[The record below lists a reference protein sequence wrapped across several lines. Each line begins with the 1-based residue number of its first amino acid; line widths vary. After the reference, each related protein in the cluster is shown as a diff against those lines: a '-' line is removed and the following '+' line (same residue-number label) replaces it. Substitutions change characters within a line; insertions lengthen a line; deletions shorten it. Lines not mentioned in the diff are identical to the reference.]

1 LDKILKKDTDMPEI
15 MNEKYIELLK
25 RQLSELLNMEENSV
39 KPSEYTSGVDMWKS
53 STIGILERIFGS
65 DSRKIKDIENIQYE
79 KNPHYGSE
87 SETYNKGAVKEAGT
101 AILNSCISEL
111 KLLGSP
117 NPDSNN
123 EGTVDDQT
131 TIKNQENKQIIKLDI
146 ILNELRKELTGSQ
159 FDDIT
164 SIIESKEN
172 SDIKKNK
179 ISQQFKEFGINPLS
193 NIIAGILTNPSIIG

>member
-1 LDKILKKDTDMPEI
+1 MPEI
-15 MNEKYIELLK
+15 MNKKYIELLK
-25 RQLSELLNMEENSV
+25 RQLVELETMGANSV
-39 KPSEYTSGVDMWKS
+39 KPSEYTSRVDVWKS
-53 STIGILERIFGS
+53 SIIGILERIFGS
-65 DSRKIKDIENIQYE
+65 ESRKIKDIENIQYE

-87 SETYNKGAVKEAGT
+87 TETYNKGAVKEAGT
-101 AILNSCISEL
+101 AILNSCILEL

-117 NPDSNN
+117 NSDSNN
-123 EGTVDDQT
+123 EGTGDDQT
-131 TIKNQENKQIIKLDI
+131 TIKNQENKQTIKLDI

-159 FDDIT
+159 FDDIK

-179 ISQQFKEFGINPLS
+179 ISQKFKEFGINPLS

>member
-1 LDKILKKDTDMPEI
+1 MPEI

-25 RQLSELLNMEENSV
+25 RQLAEIEMMEENSV

-87 SETYNKGAVKEAGT
+87 SETYNKVAVKKAGSS
-101 AILNSCISEL
+101 ILNACIAEL
-111 KLLGSP
+111 ELLGSP
-117 NPDSNN
+117 NPDSGNK
-123 EGTVDDQT
+123 GTGAEETAFQNQDDKQT
-131 TIKNQENKQIIKLDI
+131 IIPDI
-146 ILNELRKELTGSQ
+146 VLSELRKELTGSQ
-159 FDDIT
+159 FDEIKL
-164 SIIESKEN
+164 IIDSKEN
-172 SDIKKNK
+172 ADIKKNK
-179 ISQQFKEFGINPLS
+179 ISQKFKEFGINPLS